1 MRRTDAYAMTI
12 GELVFWYTS
21 LFLVFLVALVV
32 ALLRHKSAGK
42 RFFAQPNWRFL
53 LESLMQFHG
62 EFWLKVGLAVFIALS
77 AGVIIAL
84 VILPYD

>member
-1 MRRTDAYAMTI
+1 MTI
-12 GELVFWYTS
+12 GELVFWYLS
-21 LFLVFLVALVV
+21 LFFVFLVALIV

-42 RFFAQPNWRFL
+42 RVFTQPDWQFL
-53 LESLMQFHG
+53 LGSLKHFHG

-84 VILPYD
+84 FILPYG